1 MNKLPR
7 NDEILIATVK
17 KIMPYGVFLSL
28 PEYGGIEAFMHV
40 SEVAPRW
47 IKNIHEFVS
56 ENQTLVVK
64 VHHLDESKNQVD
76 VSLKRVNE
84 ADRKRKIMSVR
95 KTKRAEKL
103 LEVAIKNSKSKKEM
117 AVLREEILAQYDELG
132 DFLEDIRDSGE
143 KAFEGIDAKGA
154 LQDELVALVAKY
166 MKKSEV
172 EVSTV
177 ISIKCFEPN
186 GVELI
191 RAALAGK
198 EAHYLGSGKYLMK
211 GKGEDYK
218 VVHKAIEKKIK
229 EVESVLKGKDCEF
242 SAEEKK

>member
-64 VHHLDESKNQVD
+64 VHHVDEGKNQVD

-84 ADRKRKIMSVR
+84 GDKKRKIMSVR

-103 LEVAIKNSKSKKEM
+103 LEVAIKNSKSKK
-117 AVLREEILAQYDELG
+117 AIGDLKEEILAEYDELG

-143 KAFEGIDAKGA
+143 EAFKGIDAKGA
-154 LQDELVALVAKY
+154 LHDELVALVAKY

-177 ISIKCFEPN
+177 ITIKCFEPN
-186 GVELI
+186 GVELV

-198 EAHYLGSGKYLMK
+198 NAHYLGSGKYLIK
-211 GKGEDYK
+211 EKGEDYK
-218 VVHKAIEKKIK
+218 MVHKAIEKKIK
-229 EVESVLKGKDCEF
+229 EAEGVLKGKDCEF

>member
-7 NDEILIATVK
+7 TDEILIATVK

-56 ENQTLVVK
+56 ENQSLVVK
-64 VHHLDESKNQVD
+64 VHHVDESKNQVD

-84 ADRKRKIMSVR
+84 ADKKRKIMSVR
-95 KTKRAEKL
+95 KTKRADKL
-103 LEVAIKNSKSKKEM
+103 LEVAIKNSKSNKEIG
-117 AVLREEILAQYDELG
+117 ALREEILAQYDELG

-154 LQDELVALVAKY
+154 LQEELTALVAKY

-172 EVSTV
+172 EVSAV
-177 ISIKCFEPN
+177 ITIKCFEPN
-186 GVELI
+186 GADLI
-191 RAALAGK
+191 RAALSGK
-198 EAHYLGSGKYLMK
+198 DAHYMGSGKYVIK
-211 GKGEDYK
+211 EKGEDYK
-218 VVHKAIEKKIK
+218 VVHKALEKKIK
-229 EVESVLKGKDCEF
+229 AAEGGLKGKECEF